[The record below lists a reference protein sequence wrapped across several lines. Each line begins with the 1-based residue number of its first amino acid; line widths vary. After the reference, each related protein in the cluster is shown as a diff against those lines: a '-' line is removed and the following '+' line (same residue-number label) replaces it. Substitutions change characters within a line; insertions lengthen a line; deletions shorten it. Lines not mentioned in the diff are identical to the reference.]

1 MEISSRILRRQLLF
15 AVLLLIA
22 PMMLFPELLGT
33 DLTRVSVFN
42 FFVEIIIYA
51 IAVFSL
57 NQSFRFVAVSKAVIV
72 CLLVRLALGVAL
84 GLLISVMYA
93 LSVSVAITLSISGY
107 LPAIIIHVLV
117 TPLLVQPFIV
127 QFGPQPSFDLQID
140 SATSSANSSRMGRT
154 TFAVSKS
161 RGLVSE
167 TQSAGQFGET
177 VAPSQV
183 RKFESEIRLTAP
195 TVMNGFER
203 AMRYLG
209 EDGSVSF
216 AGIVDGEGLLMANF
230 KRRDAVPEDLA
241 PLSLVLFEA
250 NSSVLRRG
258 DIAGLQKVDLSF
270 DDQRV
275 IVAFESGYHL
285 MVVANENSDDVLNV
299 RINQALEMIRKY
311 VEERYPMAPVHNA
324 ESEYV

>member
-33 DLTRVSVFN
+33 DLARASAFN

-57 NQSFRFVAVSKAVIV
+57 NQSFRFAAVSKAVIV

-93 LSVSVAITLSISGY
+93 LSVSVAITLSIIGY
-107 LPAIIIHVLV
+107 LPAIIIHVLI
-117 TPLLVQPFIV
+117 TPLLVQPFVV
-127 QFGPQPSFDLQID
+127 QFGPQPSIDLD
-140 SATSSANSSRMGRT
+140 MDSSANSSRMGRT

-183 RKFESEIRLTAP
+183 RKFESEIRRTAT

-216 AGIVDGEGLLMANF
+216 AGVVDGEGLLMANF
-230 KRRDAVPEDLA
+230 KRHDAVPEDLA

-250 NSSVLRRG
+250 NWSVLRGR
-258 DIAGLQKVDLSF
+258 DFAGLQKVDLSL

-311 VEERYPMAPVHNA
+311 VEERYPMAPIHNA

>member
-1 MEISSRILRRQLLF
+1 MEISSHILRRQLLF

-33 DLTRVSVFN
+33 DLARASAFN
-42 FFVEIIIYA
+42 FFVEIIVYA
-51 IAVFSL
+51 IATFSL
-57 NQSFRFVAVSKAVIV
+57 NHSFRFVAVSKAVIV

-127 QFGPQPSFDLQID
+127 QFGPQPSFDLKID
-140 SATSSANSSRMGRT
+140 SATASANSSRMGRT

-161 RGLVSE
+161 RGIVSE
-167 TQSAGQFGET
+167 AQSAGQFSEAVTQPQVSKTESKMKLT
-177 VAPSQV
+177 VTT
-183 RKFESEIRLTAP
+183 L
-195 TVMNGFER
+195 MNGFER
-203 AMRYLG
+203 ATRYLG
-209 EDGSVSF
+209 EDGSVTF
-216 AGIVDGEGLLMANF
+216 AGVVDAEGLLMANF
-230 KRRDAVPEDLA
+230 KRREAVPEDWA
-241 PLSLVLFEA
+241 PLSLVLLES
-250 NSSVLRRG
+250 NSSILRRG
-258 DIAGLQKVDLSF
+258 DCGGLLKVDLSLE
-270 DDQRV
+270 DKRV

-299 RINQALEMIRKY
+299 RVNQALEMIRKY
-311 VEERYPMAPVHNA
+311 VEERYPMAPVQNA